1 MQQLII
7 NLTDEE
13 HDLLLKKAGGQNIE
27 ELTKIALDQYF
38 ARYVHN
44 HEPLPPLDL
53 SGRGALLKK
62 FAEPETDPRKPQPP
76 ERREVTLE
84 GRWRYESDADFEDA
98 MRCYRWN
105 LARYES
111 EQEQKKRIKQQSLER
126 RASNG

>member
-76 ERREVTLE
+76 ERGEKTHETDEDYAKKMRSYEWQLN
-84 GRWRYESDADFEDA
+84 RYEAEKAHFDE
-98 MRCYRWN
+98 
-105 LARYES
+105 
-111 EQEQKKRIKQQSLER
+111 KKRQGTVDQYGCVSCKL
-126 RASNG
+126 